1 LPELRPN
8 PHALALIVGVEDYRN
23 APQARWAAQDAA
35 VFYDYAQRS
44 LGIPAGNIK
53 LLTGEQANRS
63 GMLVALKTWLA
74 PMVTPGKSQVYVYF
88 AGHGL
93 ASADGRTT
101 YLIPQDGDPA
111 LLEDTALDR
120 ERLISEIARV
130 KPQSLTL
137 FLDTC
142 YSGGAR
148 GGAGTLVADT
158 RGIAIKSKAVSQFPG
173 LMQFSAASNEQLAH
187 SHPNQQHGLYSYYL
201 MRGLGGEADANKDNK
216 LTAGEL
222 QDYVQEKVK
231 RMSMIQGRSQ
241 EPELLGDRERVIA
254 HWGR

>member
-1 LPELRPN
+1 
-8 PHALALIVGVEDYRN
+8 
-23 APQARWAAQDAA
+23 
-35 VFYDYAQRS
+35 
-44 LGIPAGNIK
+44 
-53 LLTGEQANRS
+53 
-63 GMLVALKTWLA
+63 
-74 PMVTPGKSQVYVYF
+74 MVTPGKSQVYVYF

-93 ASADGRTT
+93 ASADGEKT

-120 ERLISEIARV
+120 ERLIGEITRV
-130 KPQSLTL
+130 KPQSMTL

-148 GGAGTLVADT
+148 GGAGSLVADT
-158 RGIAIKSKAVSQFPG
+158 RGIVIKSKSVSQFPG
-173 LMQFSAASNEQLAH
+173 LMQFSAASSDQLAH
-187 SHPNQQHGLYSYYL
+187 SHPSQQHGLYSYYL

-231 RMSMIQGRSQ
+231 RMSMTQGRPQ

-254 HWGR
+254 NWGR